1 MAEGK
6 WRKIK
11 VVRKGESMSFE
22 RLDLFLKN
30 TYSSFLDVF
39 LSTGHQTIFISLAN
53 QATTPKAARGNWDGG
68 EKAVSCHVGMRDCA
82 GAVSSRRTQ
91 RS

>member
-68 EKAVSCHVGMRDCA
+68 
-82 GAVSSRRTQ
+82 RRQCRVTWE
-91 RS
+91 